1 MIKKAFLVCLVSLMI
16 TSGAYAGGLALSG
29 IGSKAIGMGGAFRGL
44 ADNWSAAYWNPAG
57 LTQLSESEFNL
68 MAIAINPMPEYNP
81 DIWYGGINDSGVVTK
96 YDVGYKNG
104 EFRYPDDK
112 THFAPNLSGFY
123 KLPSREDVAF
133 GVAVFVPYALGSD
146 WDLFDPVYGDAAGDY
161 PEIDHKASLQVIDI
175 HPSVAKSFMDGQLSV
190 GAGISIMKGEI
201 EFQKTDLLATGLPY
215 PHDNIAADAFIKG
228 EGWGYGANFGILY
241 KLNDKLQI
249 GISGK
254 TPTTLKTDGD
264 VDIALYSIDN
274 DYLHD
279 VALGEC
285 NNAVDSVAVDFIF
298 SSVEDGPRTWSREA
312 TAELKLPADIGLGFA
327 YQASEKLMLTMDFT
341 YTLWSALDSI
351 IIDMDGTAPPAHDP
365 TDTLLVI
372 RTKWEDIFRFSIG
385 GQYQVIDPFALRFG
399 FYLDPSPIPDETFSP
414 LFMDIGSKYSG
425 NLGASIKL
433 KEWEIGYNFEY
444 IHFAERNLPYDDYIG
459 SSFDNYPGVFKAY
472 LIANHLSITYRF

>member
-1 MIKKAFLVCLVSLMI
+1 VII
-16 TSGAYAGGLALSG
+16 
-29 IGSKAIGMGGAFRGL
+29 R
-44 ADNWSAAYWNPAG
+44 
-57 LTQLSESEFNL
+57 
-68 MAIAINPMPEYNP
+68 
-81 DIWYGGINDSGVVTK
+81 
-96 YDVGYKNG
+96 
-104 EFRYPDDK
+104 R
-112 THFAPNLSGFY
+112 
-123 KLPSREDVAF
+123 
-133 GVAVFVPYALGSD
+133 
-146 WDLFDPVYGDAAGDY
+146 DAAGDY

-215 PHDNIAADAFIKG
+215 PHDNIAVDAFIKG

-264 VDIALYSIDN
+264 VDIALYGIDN

-285 NNAVDSVAVDFIF
+285 DNAVDSVAVDFIF